1 MGVLD
6 KLMFWK
12 RDELDFDKIA
22 EKELGLHK
30 GISDDLGSLDELSSH
45 GESDFQDELG
55 LNQKMPGL
63 EEKSSFEESSKELP
77 GKPLPPHLQESATF
91 SGRTLK
97 PVAAY
102 GETASG
108 GVQDQRKEIELINSK
123 LDTIKAL
130 LGSLDQKMSNL
141 ERAAGSEKKERLW

>member
-30 GISDDLGSLDELSSH
+30 EIPDELGSPDELGFQDDLGLD
-45 GESDFQDELG
+45 
-55 LNQKMPGL
+55 QKMPGL
-63 EEKSSFEESSKELP
+63 EEESPFEESPKELP
-77 GKPLPPHLQESATF
+77 SRPLPPHLQESATF

-97 PVAAY
+97 PVTAY

-108 GVQDQRKEIELINSK
+108 GIQDQRKEMELINSK

-141 ERAAGSEKKERLW
+141 ERAAGLEKKERLW